1 MAIEVLLLDV
11 ILDFLFIFDL
21 KLLKAEYVYSYSVE
35 TNQSGRDAPS
45 TNREHS
51 RHNKQNKFHSHAS
64 PQSSRSSMGDGMQD
78 NTIGFILA
86 ASSSAFIGS
95 SFVVKKKGLKQ
106 ASSSGIRAGAGGYG
120 YLKEPLWWIGMV
132 SMILG
137 EAANFAAY
145 AFAPAILVTPLGAL
159 SIVVS
164 AILAHRYL
172 NEKLNMFGMVGCAQ
186 CIAGSVTIT
195 LHAPEERDIAGV
207 NEMVVL
213 AMQPDFLLY
222 AFAAVSGALYLMFK
236 VAPKYGKSH
245 IFVNIGICSLF
256 GSLSVISCKALGM
269 AIKMTFEGN
278 NQFKYPATYFC
289 VAVVACCVVTQIN
302 YLNKA
307 LDLFNSAIVS
317 PIYYVMFTVLVIIAS
332 TIMFKEE
339 QSFTQMTTQF
349 CGFVTI
355 VSGTF
360 ILHMTKDMEISGS
373 LAGFNAK
380 GQGPVTVLRGASS
393 KSGEELPILNERE
406 L

>member
-1 MAIEVLLLDV
+1 
-11 ILDFLFIFDL
+11 
-21 KLLKAEYVYSYSVE
+21 
-35 TNQSGRDAPS
+35 
-45 TNREHS
+45 
-51 RHNKQNKFHSHAS
+51 
-64 PQSSRSSMGDGMQD
+64 MGTSED
-78 NTIGFILA
+78 NLTGFILA

-106 ASSSGIRAGAGGYG
+106 AGNSGVRAGQGGYG

-137 EAANFAAY
+137 EVANFAAY

-164 AILAHRYL
+164 AILAHHFL
-172 NEKLNMFGMVGCAQ
+172 NEKLNIFGMVGCVQ
-186 CIAGSVTIT
+186 CIAGSVAIT
-195 LHAPEERDIAGV
+195 LHAPEEREISGV
-207 NEMVVL
+207 NELFLL

-222 AFAAVSGALYLMFK
+222 AFAAVGSALYLMFK
-236 VAPKYGKSH
+236 VAPKYGKTH

-269 AIKMTFEGN
+269 AIKMTFEGS
-278 NQFKYPATYFC
+278 NQFKYPVTYFC
-289 VAVVACCVVTQIN
+289 MVVVACCVVIQIN

-317 PIYYVMFTVLVIIAS
+317 PIYYVMFTLLVIFAS
-332 TIMFKEE
+332 TIMFKE
-339 QSFTQMTTQF
+339 QQTTTQILTQL

-360 ILHMTKDMEISGS
+360 ILHMTKDMDLTGA

-380 GQGPVTVLRGASS
+380 GSGPVAVLRGASS
-393 KSGEELPILNERE
+393 KLGEELPILNKESRKP
-406 L
+406 LD